1 MRRFVLLATSA
12 FVALLVLAPA
22 AVAQDMMEEKME
34 EKKMDNSMMMK
45 EEMEM
50 KKMDDSMMMKE
61 KMEMKKEEP
70 KMKMD
75 EKMKME
81 EEEKMKMKGMPKTGG
96 PEIGV
101 LLLPASALLLC
112 SGILG
117 YAILRRR

>member
-1 MRRFVLLATSA
+1 MRRLVLLATSA

-34 EKKMDNSMMMK
+34 MKMEEEKKMDDSMMMK

-50 KKMDDSMMMKE
+50 KKMDDSMMTKE

-70 KMKMD
+70 KMEM
-75 EKMKME
+75 
-81 EEEKMKMKGMPKTGG
+81 EEKMKMKSMPKTGG
-96 PEIGV
+96 PEVGM

-112 SGILG
+112 SGVLG

>member
-1 MRRFVLLATSA
+1 MRRLMLLATSA

-34 EKKMDNSMMMK
+34 
-45 EEMEM
+45 M
-50 KKMDDSMMMKE
+50 KKMDDSMMM
-61 KMEMKKEEP
+61 EMKKEEP
-70 KMKMD
+70 KMEMEEKGK
-75 EKMKME
+75 EKMKS
-81 EEEKMKMKGMPKTGG
+81 MPKTGG
-96 PEIGV
+96 PEVGM

>member
-1 MRRFVLLATSA
+1 MRRLMLLATSA

-34 EKKMDNSMMMK
+34 MKMEEEKKL
-45 EEMEM
+45 
-50 KKMDDSMMMKE
+50 DDSMMMKE
-61 KMEMKKEEP
+61 KMEEKEMDDSMMMEMKKEEP
-70 KMKMD
+70 KMEMEEKGK
-75 EKMKME
+75 EKMKS
-81 EEEKMKMKGMPKTGG
+81 MPKTGG
-96 PEIGV
+96 PEVGM

>member
-1 MRRFVLLATSA
+1 MRRLMLLATSA

-34 EKKMDNSMMMK
+34 MKM
-45 EEMEM
+45 EEE
-50 KKMDDSMMMKE
+50 KKMDDSMM
-61 KMEMKKEEP
+61 MEMKKEEP
-70 KMKMD
+70 KMEMEEKGK
-75 EKMKME
+75 EKMKS
-81 EEEKMKMKGMPKTGG
+81 MPKTGG
-96 PEIGV
+96 PEVGM